1 MSISQLQAMAMI
13 QGAFDHAT
21 AEGYAP
27 MQAIVV
33 DVGGNVIA
41 FLKQDGSS
49 LMRFEQTHGK
59 ACAALSTA
67 PGHSRKMRDIAV
79 EDPAHYEF
87 LRSVSPHHLSPVGGG
102 YRVLDSRGR
111 PLGAMAVAGDTSA
124 NDEAAAR
131 AGIRAANFTI
141 AEE

>member
-1 MSISQLQAMAMI
+1 MTISMAQAKAMI
-13 QGAFDHAT
+13 DGAFDHA
-21 AEGYAP
+21 AAQGFAP

-33 DVGGNVIA
+33 DIGGNVLA

-49 LMRFEQTHGK
+49 VMRFEQCHGK
-59 ACAALSTA
+59 ACAALSVA
-67 PGHSRKMRDIAV
+67 PGHSRRMRDIATD
-79 EDPAHYEF
+79 DPAQFEF
-87 LRSVSPHHLSPVGGG
+87 LTRVSPHPLSPVGGG
-102 YRVLDSRGR
+102 YRVLDDK
-111 PLGAMAVAGDTSA
+111 GAAVGAFAVAGDTSG